1 LLSEI
6 AEDFV
11 NADDSGPAVE
21 KQLAEFIYNLW
32 SKKLSDTTLKE
43 KSAKYLRPVN
53 CETLTTPRV
62 DPGIWEKLS
71 HTVKQQDLRSSSIQK
86 TVSSAGVAMCKSI
99 EMLLE
104 MRNSKQPMSDSD
116 IQKLVKMTSD
126 EVALLGH
133 AHIDLSHRRSESIKP
148 HLNKDYAGLC
158 DSHVPIIALLFCK
171 QHSSW
176 ESPQTNEGTPF
187 AKLPNI

>member
-11 NADDSGPAVE
+11 NADDSGPAVK
-21 KQLAEFIYNLW
+21 KQLAEFINNLW

-62 DPGIWEKLS
+62 NPEIWEKLS
-71 HTVKQQDLRSSSIQK
+71 HSVKRQDLRSSPIQK
-86 TVSSAGVAMCKSI
+86 TVGSAGAAMCKSI
-99 EMLLE
+99 EMLQE

-116 IQKLVKMTSD
+116 IQKLVEMASD
-126 EVALLGH
+126 AVALLGH
-133 AHIDLSHRRSESIKP
+133 GHMDLDLTCPTVVRSQS
-148 HLNKDYAGLC
+148 
-158 DSHVPIIALLFCK
+158 SPI
-171 QHSSW
+171 
-176 ESPQTNEGTPF
+176 
-187 AKLPNI
+187 

>member
-1 LLSEI
+1 MVQMMRTTTRTRIFEPEPRARLEQSDGSNDPLLSEI

-11 NADDSGPAVE
+11 NADDSGPTVE
-21 KQLAEFIYNLW
+21 KQLPELINNLW
-32 SKKLSDTTLKE
+32 FKKLSDTTLKE

-86 TVSSAGVAMCKSI
+86 TVSSAGAAMCKSI

-116 IQKLVKMTSD
+116 IQKLVKMASD
-126 EVALLGH
+126 AVALLGH
-133 AHIDLSHRRSESIKP
+133 THIDLSTVAESQ
-148 HLNKDYAGLC
+148 
-158 DSHVPIIALLFCK
+158 SSPI
-171 QHSSW
+171 
-176 ESPQTNEGTPF
+176 
-187 AKLPNI
+187 